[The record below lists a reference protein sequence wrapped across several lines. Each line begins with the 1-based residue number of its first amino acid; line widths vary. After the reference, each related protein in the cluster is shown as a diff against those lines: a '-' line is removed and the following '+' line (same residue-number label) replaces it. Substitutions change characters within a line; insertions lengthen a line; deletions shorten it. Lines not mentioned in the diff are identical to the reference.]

1 MIHSTFSY
9 FNKDFLMIN
18 LNTLPLVSFKSM
30 NEVHIEEVHII
41 NRLFENL
48 NTQAD
53 FEIISQTLQNL
64 LEHMQEHFSSEE
76 KIMREFHYPS
86 LQMHKADHDKVL
98 NQARYAEMQWRNNK
112 DEDELREYL
121 EDDVVAWLD
130 QHIKAMDTPMSD
142 YVLELGK

>member
-1 MIHSTFSY
+1 
-9 FNKDFLMIN
+9 
-18 LNTLPLVSFKSM
+18 M

-48 NTQAD
+48 NTHSD

-76 KIMREFHYPS
+76 KIMRELHYPS

-98 NQARYAEMQWRNNK
+98 NQARYAEMQWRNTK
-112 DEDELREYL
+112 DVDELREYL

-142 YVLELGK
+142 YVLEVS

>member
-1 MIHSTFSY
+1 
-9 FNKDFLMIN
+9 MIN
-18 LNTLPLVSFKSM
+18 LNALPLVSLRSM
-30 NEVHIEEVHII
+30 NEVHIEEVYII

-48 NTQAD
+48 NTDSD
-53 FEIISQTLQNL
+53 FETISQTLQNL

-76 KIMREFHYPS
+76 KIMRELHYPS

-98 NQARYAEMQWRNNK
+98 NQARYAEIQWRNSK

-121 EDDVVAWLD
+121 EGDVVAWLD

-142 YVLELGK
+142 YVLEVSIK